1 MKLTIIPL
9 VDPTDQQYLDL
20 YKIWPDQRQDEMKS
34 LLFSGQKL
42 YAARFNDRLLGAA
55 KIQIDKNQGTIYD
68 FLVREVTRRRGV
80 GLYLLDEIVLQ
91 QPQVSHWFFSLDN
104 VSEEERSVLIMF
116 LFACGFTATQ
126 DSNKW
131 EKQV

>member
-20 YKIWPDQRQDEMKS
+20 YKIWPDQSRNQIKT
-34 LLFSGQKL
+34 LLFSGQKF

-55 KIQIDKNQGTIYD
+55 KIQIDQYQGTIYD
-68 FLVREVTRRRGV
+68 FLVRDVTRRRGV
-80 GLYLLDEIVLQ
+80 GLYLLDEIFHQ
-91 QPQVSHWFFSLDN
+91 QPQVTHWFFSLRG
-104 VSEEERSVLIMF
+104 VSEEERPVLVMF
-116 LFACGFTATQ
+116 LLACGFTTTQ

-131 EKQV
+131 EKKA

>member
-20 YKIWPDQRQDEMKS
+20 CKIWPDQNQHEIKA

-42 YAARFNDRLLGAA
+42 YAARFNDRLLGVA
-55 KIQIDKNQGTIYD
+55 KIQIDKHQGTIYD

-80 GLYLLDEIVLQ
+80 GLYLLDEIFHQ
-91 QPQVSHWFFSLDN
+91 QPQVTHWFFSLRG
-104 VSEEERSVLIMF
+104 VSEEERAVLVMF
-116 LFACGFTATQ
+116 LLACGFTATE

-131 EKQV
+131 EKQA